1 MYSYLNNL
9 SPKEILISEQLNQI
23 SALKELFQT
32 YKKQLII
39 QANSYFSATKCKK
52 IIENFYKIN
61 TVNAIGEINNCH
73 ISAIGAVLE
82 YINITQKNNP
92 PKLPI
97 PKIID
102 ISGFMLID
110 SVTKRN
116 LEIVRSIDGSYQGS
130 LLSIIDYTLTKQG
143 SRLLYKYISNPL
155 VDINK
160 INNRLEIIELLCKN
174 TSLNNKIRPLLKLSG
189 DIERSL
195 AKISMRRASPQDL
208 LIIQNT
214 IKFSIQIKEII
225 YNNLGFNLPI
235 LFEEI
240 IQNLPNDLTIYTIL
254 KESIKEEPNNNVN
267 NGGFIKETYHPRVQ
281 ELSQL
286 IENSTNIIN
295 QLRIKYQ
302 EQTGIDNLKICQNNI
317 WGLFIEVSNKQ
328 AYKITSEIF
337 LHKQTTTN
345 SVRFTTEELK
355 KLDIDI
361 LNAKNLVIN
370 LEKELFYKLCDTVL
384 QYSSMI
390 YNCSNSIALLD
401 VFCSL
406 SYVAMEYKYVKPIIK
421 NDLSFVIEGGKHPV
435 VEQSLLK
442 NQEHFISNNIT
453 LLRENYVLL
462 LTGPNMAGKST
473 FLRQNALIA
482 ILAQMGSFV
491 PATYAEIGIVDK
503 LFTRI
508 GANDDL
514 NKGQSTFMVEM
525 VETSAIL
532 SQATKRSLIILD
544 EVGRGT
550 ATYDGLAIAWS
561 SLEYIHNDLQCRCLF
576 ATHYHE
582 LTDLSKTLSFLKNYT
597 ILVKELEDKIIFLHK
612 IIEGIADKSYGI
624 HVAQLAGIPNIV
636 LKRANLI
643 LSLLEKQNNKI
654 SNLEDFEKNISNPG
668 NQKYNTVVESIKYV
682 NLDTLTPKQALD
694 FLYKLKDE
702 CK

>member
-1 MYSYLNNL
+1 M
-9 SPKEILISEQLNQI
+9 
-23 SALKELFQT
+23 
-32 YKKQLII
+32 
-39 QANSYFSATKCKK
+39 
-52 IIENFYKIN
+52 
-61 TVNAIGEINNCH
+61 
-73 ISAIGAVLE
+73 
-82 YINITQKNNP
+82 
-92 PKLPI
+92 
-97 PKIID
+97 
-102 ISGFMLID
+102 
-110 SVTKRN
+110 
-116 LEIVRSIDGSYQGS
+116 
-130 LLSIIDYTLTKQG
+130 
-143 SRLLYKYISNPL
+143 
-155 VDINK
+155 
-160 INNRLEIIELLCKN
+160 
-174 TSLNNKIRPLLKLSG
+174 NNKIRPLLKLSG